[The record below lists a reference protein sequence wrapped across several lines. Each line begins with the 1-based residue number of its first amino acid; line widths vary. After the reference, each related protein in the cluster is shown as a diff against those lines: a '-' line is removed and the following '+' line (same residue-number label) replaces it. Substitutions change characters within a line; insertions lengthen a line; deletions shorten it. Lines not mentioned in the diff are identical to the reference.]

1 MVAFHFPP
9 QAGSSGVLR
18 ALKFCRYLPEAGWLP
33 IVLTAHP
40 RAYERVDD
48 SQLGEVPPDV
58 PVYRAFALNTRKH
71 LVIRQRYF
79 RWMALPDRWV
89 SWCLGAI
96 PTGVFVIF
104 KKRVDVILTTYP
116 IATAVLVGY
125 ILHQLTGKPWV
136 ADFRDSMTED
146 EYPREA
152 PVRRVYR
159 WIERKAVRHASL
171 LLFTAASTVRMYLK
185 RYPELRPGQ
194 CLVVP
199 NGYDEVDFSH
209 LDSLKPETH
218 QAGKRLR
225 LLHTGLLY
233 PEDRDPTAFFRALA
247 RLKQGGKVN
256 QATVSID
263 LRAPGSQAYYA
274 GMLRG
279 MDIEDLVRL
288 LPPIPYRE
296 ALREGAE
303 ADGLLLFQGASCNHQ
318 IPAKAY
324 EYLRLGKPILALT
337 DHAGDTA
344 TLLRET
350 GGATTVDLGDEQAI
364 YAALPAF
371 LSSLWRGDH
380 PLPNPQV
387 VQRYSRRSQA
397 FQVAQLLSR
406 LCASTAAE

>member
-1 MVAFHFPP
+1 M
-9 QAGSSGVLR
+9 
-18 ALKFCRYLPEAGWLP
+18 
-33 IVLTAHP
+33 
-40 RAYERVDD
+40 
-48 SQLGEVPPDV
+48 
-58 PVYRAFALNTRKH
+58 
-71 LVIRQRYF
+71 
-79 RWMALPDRWV
+79 
-89 SWCLGAI
+89 
-96 PTGVFVIF
+96 
-104 KKRVDVILTTYP
+104 
-116 IATAVLVGY
+116 
-125 ILHQLTGKPWV
+125 
-136 ADFRDSMTED
+136 
-146 EYPREA
+146 
-152 PVRRVYR
+152 
-159 WIERKAVRHASL
+159 
-171 LLFTAASTVRMYLK
+171 
-185 RYPELRPGQ
+185 
-194 CLVVP
+194 
-199 NGYDEVDFSH
+199 
-209 LDSLKPETH
+209 
-218 QAGKRLR
+218 
-225 LLHTGLLY
+225 HTGLLY

-406 LCASTAAE
+406 LYASTAAE